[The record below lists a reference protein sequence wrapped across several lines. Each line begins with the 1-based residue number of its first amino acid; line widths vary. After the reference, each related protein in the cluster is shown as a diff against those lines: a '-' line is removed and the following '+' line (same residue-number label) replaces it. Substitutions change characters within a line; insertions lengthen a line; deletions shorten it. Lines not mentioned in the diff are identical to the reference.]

1 LRLVPSAD
9 QLSVANMPK
18 VLFRGLA
25 QTEVNYGCVPVAK
38 KQARFLAHPRLTL
51 KLPFILGERVEH
63 AVREHQWGGKYIT
76 SGISTSPLFERAS
89 IYGAQTG
96 VVVEI
101 DTTKFAELG
110 VEAYKVAD
118 HVDPEFVVCPED
130 QEVILCY
137 REGAPLPSEM
147 ILKIHRL

>member
-1 LRLVPSAD
+1 VEGNSIDFPER
-9 QLSVANMPK
+9 
-18 VLFRGLA
+18 LFRGLRLD
-25 QTEVNYGCVPVAK
+25 EVAAGNVPLSK
-38 KQARFLAHPRLTL
+38 SLGPFLAHPRLPIR
-51 KLPFILGERVEH
+51 LPFVLGERVEH

-101 DTTKFAELG
+101 DTTKFTELG

-118 HVDPEFVVCPED
+118 HVNPEFIVCPED

-137 REGAPLPSEM
+137 REGEPLPRE
-147 ILKIHRL
+147 IIHKIHCL

>member
-1 LRLVPSAD
+1 
-9 QLSVANMPK
+9 
-18 VLFRGLA
+18 LA
-25 QTEVNYGCVPVAK
+25 QTEVDSGCVPIAK
-38 KQARFLAHPRLTL
+38 KQAPFLANPRLPL
-51 KLPFILGERVEH
+51 KPPFVLGERIEH
-63 AVREHQWGGKYIT
+63 AVRDHQWCGKYIT
-76 SGISTSPLFERAS
+76 SGISTSPHFERAC

-101 DTTKFAELG
+101 DTTKFAKLG

-118 HVDPEFVVCPED
+118 YVDPEFVVCPED

>member
-1 LRLVPSAD
+1 VAD
-9 QLSVANMPK
+9 LPK
-18 VLFRGLA
+18 SLFRGLA
-25 QTEVNYGCVPVAK
+25 HAEVNAGCVPVAK
-38 KQARFLAHPRLTL
+38 KQAPFLAHPRLPL
-51 KLPFILGERVEH
+51 KLPFILGEHVEH
-63 AVREHQWGGKYIT
+63 AVREHQWCGKYFT

-101 DTTKFAELG
+101 DTTRFTEFG

-118 HVDPEFVVCPED
+118 YVDPEFVVCPED

-137 REGAPLPSEM
+137 REGAPLPSEL

>member
-1 LRLVPSAD
+1 M
-9 QLSVANMPK
+9 SVAGLPK
-18 VLFRGLA
+18 SLFRGLA
-25 QTEVNYGCVPVAK
+25 QTEVDSGCVPIAK
-38 KQARFLAHPRLTL
+38 KRAPFRAHPRLPL

-63 AVREHQWGGKYIT
+63 AVREHQWCGKYIT

-101 DTTKFAELG
+101 DTTKFVELG

-137 REGAPLPSEM
+137 REGESLPREV
-147 ILKIHRL
+147 IHKIHCL